1 MEDQEIFLSLEK
13 FAIIGDSHATAMAD
27 DLFINPSAHSLF
39 TMYALYNRT
48 LIEDLSVKLT
58 GVKHLILFLGT
69 NDILRDGEEPLE
81 SVAKNYFDYLTV
93 LKEKLNLEVLVTVL
107 PPPISKNIEWHRS
120 VFNLSLLSKRLGFIE
135 EEASRRTDS
144 YIKIIRSQV
153 VAGLGGFV
161 EDIYSHADGV
171 HLNRDGYRLLALEII
186 KSIKEIDNG

>member
-1 MEDQEIFLSLEK
+1 
-13 FAIIGDSHATAMAD
+13 MAGE
-27 DLFINPSAHSLF
+27 LFTNPSAQSIF

-186 KSIKEIDNG
+186 ESIKEIDNG